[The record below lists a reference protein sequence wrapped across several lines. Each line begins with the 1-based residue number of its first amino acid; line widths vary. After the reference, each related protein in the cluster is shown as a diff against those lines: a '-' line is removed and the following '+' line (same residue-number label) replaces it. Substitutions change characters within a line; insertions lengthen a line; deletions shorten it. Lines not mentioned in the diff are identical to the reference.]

1 MALPP
6 SLSTTLNHNTSPTTH
21 PHPSPSSSPKTR
33 TQSVNNRRQTTCSG
47 NYHPRS
53 RVDLRTDRT
62 EAQAQVNR
70 DRIHHPVGIGSAT
83 KWIQTVH
90 KRRHLTRTSHLP
102 GYYVKKRR
110 IYEHVLRRHQ
120 TLTFPSNPPST
131 FHHPSSFR
139 IYSGDRTARANIPS
153 VRTWSRQ
160 SPDVTHVSSAP
171 HSFIHEILPHPNK
184 LTNTATPPSPSP
196 TTTPNGA
203 PSSIACSAIVELPS
217 WHAPASDHEDR
228 R

>member
-1 MALPP
+1 MAPP
-6 SLSTTLNHNTSPTTH
+6 HSGNTSRIQPIPVNTST
-21 PHPSPSSSPKTR
+21 PSPPDITSPK
-33 TQSVNNRRQTTCSG
+33 N
-47 NYHPRS
+47 HK
-53 RVDLRTDRT
+53 T
-62 EAQAQVNR
+62 EAQFVATSHPRVAPRTDGTEAHRVR
-70 DRIHHPVGIGSAT
+70 DRSPLADIGIGIVVS
-83 KWIQTVH
+83 WIQTVH

-171 HSFIHEILPHPNK
+171 RSFIHEILPHPNK

-203 PSSIACSAIVELPS
+203 PSSIACGAIVELPS
-217 WHAPASDHEDR
+217 WHAPASDHEDHR
-228 R
+228 